1 MHVLKS
7 FDMSS
12 FDISSLAK
20 MVLVKFLTIANI
32 RFLPVG
38 IALSHHTDAAIAVVS
53 IKSKQQLCHYNNPS
67 NISSLIKITR

>member
-12 FDISSLAK
+12 LDIISLAK

-38 IALSHHTDAAIAVVS
+38 IALSHNTDAAIAVFS
-53 IKSKQQLCHYNNPS
+53 IKSKQQLCHHNNLN
-67 NISSLIKITR
+67 NIRYL